1 MTIPRYV
8 LTLVV
13 TAILAVPTISLAQT
27 ERGIISG
34 LVLDETKA
42 AVPGVAI
49 KVINAGTNLATNVV
63 SSESGGFSAA
73 NLPPGTYRIEATLQG
88 FRTSIVEGIVLS
100 AGATARVDVTL
111 NLGAM
116 NEMVN
121 VVAENTTLQTE
132 DAKVATTVPNRLID
146 ELPLVVGGA
155 MRSPFDLIST
165 VAEAKTGG
173 GVGNTAVSLGG
184 GQGGA
189 FGATLDGVSVN
200 TNRQADITETAFLTP
215 SLEAITEFAV
225 ETNGFKPEFGQAGG
239 GGITFAS
246 KSGTN
251 VVQGSA
257 YGFFRHDALDQKGFF
272 EQTKGIYK
280 QRDFGGSLGGPVRI
294 PRVYNGRNRTF
305 FFVSYEGFNNEQG
318 SNAAFRS
325 VPTPEM
331 WDGDFSNW
339 VDSQGRRITIYDPR
353 TTRPNPNGAG
363 FIRDPF
369 LNNRIPADRFS
380 TVAKQYIALGR
391 SALVPNRQG
400 LVPGTFGYVND
411 NFVSEGRSTIE
422 KTNKFSVK
430 IDHTLSNKHRVA
442 YLFNRTNNGLE
453 QGPNGANGLPEP
465 FNDVQENTFDG
476 DLHRVSWDWVG
487 VRMVNHLT
495 VGGNTFYKNSFSP
508 NVDQNWKDRV
518 CIPNSVDCNQNFGAI
533 QFTELS
539 TWGGASYNGTE
550 QPRFTIKDDLT
561 LSRGTHTIKT
571 GFTYDRQQANGFGQQ
586 DIGGRARFSFLHTGV
601 PGVTNFAN
609 AGGSSFASFLLG
621 YANEGRTETIRYLQ
635 QIYPYYGFYAQD
647 DWRLNGK
654 LVFNYGLRYEFTRP
668 PVAGGDQYSDF
679 DPAKPNPAVNNY
691 PGALVFAGD
700 GSGREGTSS
709 LIPGYYGS
717 WAPRLSGAYSLDEK
731 TTLRAGVGRSYG
743 RVTVIASSSH
753 FAGFIGQ
760 YEFLNSDSGVTP
772 TFMLDQG
779 IPAYPL
785 PPRIDPS
792 FSNNTNVD
800 YWNGKEALLPATYDT
815 WTVSM
820 QRELTRGMTLEVDY
834 NGSKGTNLQGNLLNL
849 NQVPLSV
856 ANDLIARFGAAG
868 AVALLNSQITSATAV
883 AAGITPPYPNFTNAA
898 VQTNRSVAQSL
909 RPFPQYATINTTAS
923 GGDKT
928 GRSMYHAGVLK
939 VTQRMMDGFMFQG
952 SYTYSRLMTNADTFS
967 GSSGSMDT
975 AQPDLEYSIGRFD
988 QPHSIK
994 LSTVYQLP
1002 WGPGRH
1008 WLKTGIA
1015 SHILGGWRVAGIQ
1028 IYASGLPIGVTTSA
1042 APLPIFNG
1050 ANRPNVTG
1058 GDWRAPIA
1066 GDEFNPLVDRYLD
1079 RAAFAAPVG
1088 QLGNAPRMNG
1098 DVRRPWNLTENLS
1111 VAKTISLSSGVRLDI
1126 RGEVFNLFNRVTWGA
1141 PEQNFN
1147 SANFGLI
1154 TSQQNAP
1161 RQMQLGLKL
1170 YW

>member
-1 MTIPRYV
+1 MPIARH
-8 LTLVV
+8 LLVFV
-13 TAILAVPTISLAQT
+13 VAAILAIPSISLAQT
-27 ERGIISG
+27 ERGAISG
-34 LVLDETKA
+34 VVLDETKA

-49 KVINAGTNLATNVV
+49 KVVNTGTNIAITVI
-63 SSESGGFSAA
+63 SSDSGSFSAP
-73 NLPPGTYRIEATLQG
+73 NLPPGTYRIEAALEG
-88 FRTSIVEGIVLS
+88 FRTSIVEGIVLT
-100 AGATARVDVTL
+100 AGATARVDVAL
-111 NLGAM
+111 NLGSM
-116 NEMVN
+116 
-121 VVAENTTLQTE
+121 AEAVTVTAESLTLQTE
-132 DAKVATTVPNRLID
+132 DAKVATSVSNRLID

-173 GVGNTAVSLGG
+173 GVGATQVSLGG

-215 SLEAITEFAV
+215 SLEAITEFSV

-251 VVQGSA
+251 SLKGSA
-257 YGFFRHDALDQKGFF
+257 YGFFRHDALDEKGFF

-280 QRDFGGSLGGPVRI
+280 QSDYGGSLGGPILIGRM
-294 PRVYNGRNRTF
+294 YNGRNRTF
-305 FFVSYEGFNNEQG
+305 FFTSYEGFYNQQG
-318 SNAAFRS
+318 SNAAFRT

-339 VDSQGRRITIYDPR
+339 VDSQGRRITIYDPA
-353 TTRPNPNGAG
+353 TTRPNPSGTG

-369 LNNRIPADRFS
+369 PNNRIPIDRFS
-380 TVAKQYIALGR
+380 TVAKQYIALAK
-391 SALVPNRQG
+391 SVVVPNRPG
-400 LVPGTFGYVND
+400 LVPGTFGYVN
-411 NFVSEGRSTIE
+411 NNYVSEDRSSIE
-422 KTNKFSVK
+422 RTHKFSLK
-430 IDHTLSNKHRVA
+430 IDHTLSGRNRVA
-442 YLFNRTNNGLE
+442 YLFNRTTNGTKP
-453 QGPNGANGLPEP
+453 GPNGATGLPEP
-465 FNDVQENTFDG
+465 FNDAQQSTFDG
-476 DLHRVSWDWVG
+476 DLHRVSWDWTG
-487 VRMVNHLT
+487 ARMVNHLT
-495 VGGNTFYKNSFSP
+495 VGANTFNKNSFSP
-508 NVDQNWKDRV
+508 NVDQNWRDKV
-518 CIPNSVDCNQNFGAI
+518 CIPNAVDCNQNMGAI
-533 QFTELS
+533 QFTEFS

-561 LSRGTHTIKT
+561 FIAGSHTIKA

-635 QIYPYYGFYAQD
+635 QIYPYYGFYGQD
-647 DWRLNGK
+647 DWRVNDK
-654 LVFNYGLRYEFTRP
+654 LVLNYGVRYEFTRP

-679 DPAKPNPAVNNY
+679 DPTKPNPAVNNY
-691 PGALVFAGD
+691 PGALVFAGE
-700 GSGREGTSS
+700 GAGREGTSR
-709 LIPGYYGS
+709 LIPPYSGA

-731 TTLRAGVGRSYG
+731 TTIRAGVGRSFG

-760 YEFLNSDSGVTP
+760 YEFFNTDSGVTP
-772 TFMLDQG
+772 TFLLDQG
-779 IPAYPL
+779 IPPYPL
-785 PPRIDPS
+785 PPQINPS
-792 FSNNTNVD
+792 FANNTNVD
-800 YWNGKEALLPATYDT
+800 YWNGNEALTPATYDT
-815 WTVSM
+815 WTVSL
-820 QRELTRGMTLEVDY
+820 QRELRRGMTLEVDY

-849 NQVPLSV
+849 NQVPMSV
-856 ANDLIARFGAAG
+856 VNELIARYGAAG
-868 AVALLNSQITSATAV
+868 AVTLLNSQITSATAV
-883 AAGITPPYPNFTNAA
+883 AAGIAPPYPNFTNPS
-898 VQTNRSVAQSL
+898 VQTNRSVAQAL

-939 VTQRMMDGFMFQG
+939 LTQRLSTSFVFQG

-967 GSSGSMDT
+967 GSGGSMDT
-975 AQPDLEYSIGRFD
+975 AQPELEYSIGRLD

-994 LSTVYQLP
+994 LSTVVELP
-1002 WGPGRH
+1002 FGPGHR
-1008 WLKTGIA
+1008 WLTEGVA
-1015 SHILGGWRVAGIQ
+1015 SHILGGWRIAAIQ
-1028 IYASGLPIGVTTSA
+1028 IYSSGLPIAVTTS

-1050 ANRPNVTG
+1050 INRPNVTG
-1058 GDWRAPIA
+1058 EDWRAPLA
-1066 GDEFNPLVDRYLD
+1066 GDEFNPLVDRYLN
-1079 RAAFAAPVG
+1079 RAAFVQPVG
-1088 QLGNAPRMNG
+1088 ELGDAPRSNG
-1098 DVRRPWNLTENLS
+1098 DVRRPWNRTENLS
-1111 VAKTISLSSGVRLDI
+1111 LAKTIAISNGVRVDV
-1126 RGEVFNLFNRVTWGA
+1126 RMEAFNLFNRVVWGA

-1154 TSQQNAP
+1154 TSQANAP
-1161 RQMQLGLKL
+1161 RQMQLGVKL